1 MEQIAII
8 GISCRFPGAK
18 NLESFW
24 ELLSSGKEAISE
36 VTPERWHIDSC
47 PHRWGGFIKNVDRF
61 DANFFGIAPREAERI
76 DPQHRLL
83 LEVTWEALE
92 NAFIIPEKLSGSK
105 TGVFIGISNLDYHRL
120 LYKNSSSSNAYDGI
134 GTAASIAA
142 NRLSYSLNLQ
152 GPSMVVDT
160 ACSSSLVAVHLATQS
175 LQTKESSLC
184 LVGGVNLILS
194 PEITATFS
202 EADMMAADGRCK
214 TFDASADGYVRG
226 EGCGMVVLKRLSDA
240 IADGNN
246 ILAVIKG
253 SAVNQDG
260 LSNGITAPN
269 GPAQQAVISQAL
281 ANANVEPHHI
291 SYVEV
296 HGTGTSLGD
305 PIEVRSL
312 KKVLMSERSSNEP
325 CWMGSVKTNIGH
337 LEAAAGIAGLIKVV
351 LSLQHQEI
359 PPHLHLK
366 KLNPLISLA
375 GTPFAIPTEPQPWLV
390 DTEPRFAGVSSFG
403 FGGTNA
409 HVVLAEAPY
418 EVRSQKSEV
427 KNENDR
433 VASLSKV
440 RIQKSEA
447 MSDNDGVTPLEKADA
462 LERPVHLLTLSAK
475 NEGALR
481 ELAQFYVEKLE
492 LAFQVSL
499 ADICF
504 TANMARSR
512 FSHRLAVV
520 AESVGELSDRL
531 KNFIQ
536 EEKDVFIG
544 KVRKRKKPKIA
555 FLFTGQGSQYVNM
568 GRQLYEES
576 SVFREA
582 INKCEE
588 ILGTFHTTSLKE
600 ILYPEDIN
608 EFNLSILNQTAYT
621 QPALFAIEYALAQ
634 LWQSWGIKPDIVMG
648 HSVGEYV
655 AACVAGVFSLEDGLK
670 LIVSRGRLMQQLPS
684 GGEMVSVM
692 ASESYVREAIASL
705 TQISIAAINGPE
717 SVVISG
723 ESVALR
729 SIVNSLELSGIKTKQ
744 LQVSHAFHS
753 PLMEPMLTVF
763 EAVANQITY
772 NDPQIPIISNLTG
785 TIANSI
791 ASAQYWVDHI
801 CKPVLF
807 AQGMESLHKQGTE
820 IFLEIGP
827 KPILLGMG
835 RRCLPED
842 VGVWLPSLRPRKI
855 PLPSPLESPSRP
867 PWNSPP
873 VPLGKGESQ
882 RMLRFSRMGKAEDA
896 SLFKDGKPEDAA
908 LLRDEWQQM
917 LSSLGELYVRG
928 AEIDWMGVD
937 QDYTRQKVALPTY
950 PFQRQ
955 RYWVKTAIVDSSHD
969 TQSPQFSTG
978 DKSHIQSLIN
988 YLKTTEK
995 FSESEL
1001 KIFDKVQDV
1010 LDNNFVTQVE
1020 ELEQS
1025 KTDSEFIQILEK
1037 TPQKERQD
1045 LLINHLQNQ
1054 IAAVLG
1060 LSSSE
1065 LPDPEIRFFEMGMDS
1080 LMAVELKKRLEK
1092 TLLVFLSPTLA
1103 FNYPNILA
1111 LSSYI
1116 LEDILGF
1123 NKTKNETIK
1132 LTKNNKNAIN
1142 LLSEIE
1148 GFSEAVV

>member
-1 MEQIAII
+1 MEPIAII
-8 GISCRFPGAK
+8 GMGCRFPGAK
-18 NLESFW
+18 NPDLFW
-24 ELLSSGKEAISE
+24 KSLSGGKDAIVKVPPDRFSSNKQ
-36 VTPERWHIDSC
+36 WNIDNSQLC
-47 PHRWGGFIKNVDRF
+47 WSGFIENVDSF
-61 DANFFGIAPREAERI
+61 DASFFGISPKEAEAI
-76 DPQHRLL
+76 DPQQRLL
-83 LEVTWEALE
+83 LEVAWESLE
-92 NAFIIPEKLSGSK
+92 NAMIVPQNLAASN
-105 TGVFIGISNLDYHRL
+105 TGVFVGITNVDYHRL
-120 LYKNSSSSNAYDGI
+120 SYQDNSSLSAYN
-134 GTAASIAA
+134 GTGTSLSIAA
-142 NRLSYSLNLQ
+142 NRLSYLLDLR
-152 GPSMVVDT
+152 GPSMAIDT
-160 ACSSSLVAVHLATQS
+160 ACSSSLVAVHLATSS
-175 LQTKESSLC
+175 LQAGETNLC

-194 PEITATFS
+194 PEPTITFS
-202 EADMMAADGRCK
+202 QAGMLASDGRCK

-269 GPAQQAVISQAL
+269 GPAQQAVIRQAL
-281 ANANVEPHHI
+281 AKANVEPHRI

-312 KKVLMSERSSNEP
+312 KKVLMSGRSSNEP

-375 GTPFAIPTEPQPWLV
+375 STPFAIPTEPQPWLV
-390 DTEPRFAGVSSFG
+390 GMQPRFAGVSSFG

-409 HVVLAEAPY
+409 HVILAEAPY
-418 EVRSQKSEV
+418 EVRSQESEV
-427 KNENDR
+427 R
-433 VASLSKV
+433 
-440 RIQKSEA
+440 
-447 MSDNDGVTPLEKADA
+447 SDNDGVTPLEKADA

-475 NEGALR
+475 NEGALK
-481 ELAQFYVEKLE
+481 ELAQCYVEKLE
-492 LAFQVSL
+492 FASQVSL

-504 TANMARSR
+504 TANTARSR

-520 AESVGELSDRL
+520 AESIGELSDRL
-531 KNFIQ
+531 NNFIK

-582 INKCEE
+582 INKCDE

-608 EFNLSILNQTAYT
+608 AFNLSILNQTAYT
-621 QPALFAIEYALAQ
+621 QPALFAVEYALAQ

-684 GGEMVSVM
+684 GGEMLSVM
-692 ASESYVREAIASL
+692 ASESYVREAIASIP
-705 TQISIAAINGPE
+705 QISIAAINGPE

-723 ESVALR
+723 ESVAVR

-772 NDPQIPIISNLTG
+772 NNPQIPIISNVTG
-785 TIANSI
+785 TTADNSI
-791 ASAQYWVDHI
+791 ASAQYWAEHI

-807 AQGMESLHKQGTE
+807 AQGMETLHKQGTE

-855 PLPSPLESPSRP
+855 PQPSPLESPNRP
-867 PWNSPP
+867 PFQ
-873 VPLGKGESQ
+873 G
-882 RMLRFSRMGKAEDA
+882 
-896 SLFKDGKPEDAA
+896 GKPEDVA
-908 LLRDEWQQM
+908 LLSDEWQQM

-955 RYWVKTAIVDSSHD
+955 RYWVKTAIVDSFHD
-969 TQSPQFSTG
+969 TQNLQFSTG
-978 DKSHIQSLIN
+978 HKSHIQSLIN

-1001 KIFDKVQDV
+1001 KIFDKVEDV
-1010 LDNNFVTQVE
+1010 LDNDFVTQLEE
-1020 ELEQS
+1020 ELEKP
-1025 KTDSEFIQILEK
+1025 KTDTEFIQILEK
-1037 TPQKERQD
+1037 TPEKERQA

-1060 LSSSE
+1060 LPPSE
-1065 LPDPEIRFFEMGMDS
+1065 LPDPEIGFFEMGMDS
-1080 LMAVELKKRLEK
+1080 LMAVDLKKRLEK
-1092 TLLVFLSPTLA
+1092 TLLISLSPTLA
-1103 FNYPNILA
+1103 FNYPNVLA

-1123 NKTKNETIK
+1123 NETKNEAIKSTI
-1132 LTKNNKNAIN
+1132 NNKNYIN
-1142 LLSEIE
+1142 NILSEIE
-1148 GFSEAVV
+1148 ELSEDEIEASILEEISELETILK

>member
-1 MEQIAII
+1 MEPIAII

-120 LYKNSSSSNAYDGI
+120 LYKDSFSSNAYDGI

-175 LQTKESSLC
+175 LQTKESNLC

-226 EGCGMVVLKRLSDA
+226 EGCGVIVLKRLADA
-240 IADGNN
+240 IDAGDN
-246 ILAVIKG
+246 ILAVIHG

-281 ANANVEPHHI
+281 AKANVEPHRI

-312 KKVLMSERSSNEP
+312 KKVLMSERSNDKV

-375 GTPFAIPTEPQPWLV
+375 DTPFAIPTEPQPWLI

-409 HVVLAEAPY
+409 HVVLAEAPVVGANGHSPVQPFART
-418 EVRSQKSEV
+418 EVR
-427 KNENDR
+427 
-433 VASLSKV
+433 
-440 RIQKSEA
+440 
-447 MSDNDGVTPLEKADA
+447 SDNDGVTPLEKADG

-481 ELAQFYVEKLE
+481 ELAQCYVEKLE
-492 LAFQVSL
+492 FASQVSL
-499 ADICF
+499 SDICF
-504 TANMARSR
+504 TANTARSR

-520 AESVGELSDRL
+520 AESIGELSDRL
-531 KNFIQ
+531 KNFI
-536 EEKDVFIG
+536 EAEKDVFIG

-555 FLFTGQGSQYVNM
+555 FLFTGQGSQYINM

-582 INKCEE
+582 INKCDE

-608 EFNLSILNQTAYT
+608 AFNLSILNQTAHT

-692 ASESYVREAIASL
+692 ASESYVREALASVP
-705 TQISIAAINGPE
+705 QISIAAINGPE

-723 ESVALR
+723 ESVAVR
-729 SIVNSLELSGIKTKQ
+729 SLVNSLELSGIKTTQ

-772 NDPQIPIISNLTG
+772 NNPQIPIISNVTG
-785 TIANSI
+785 TTADNSI

-807 AQGMESLHKQGTE
+807 AQGMETLHKQGAE

-855 PLPSPLESPSRP
+855 PLQSPLETGKSEDVTLLRKIPLPSPLE
-867 PWNSPP
+867 
-873 VPLGKGESQ
+873 KG
-882 RMLRFSRMGKAEDA
+882 M
-896 SLFKDGKPEDAA
+896 PEDVAF
-908 LLRDEWQQM
+908 LKDEWQQM

-937 QDYTRQKVALPTY
+937 QDYTRQKVTLPTY

-969 TQSPQFSTG
+969 TQSLQFSTG
-978 DKSHIQSLIN
+978 HKSNIQSLIN
-988 YLKTTEK
+988 YLKTTGG
-995 FSESEL
+995 FSDSEL
-1001 KIFDKVQDV
+1001 KIFDKVQYV
-1010 LDNNFVTQVE
+1010 LDNDNNFVTQVE

-1025 KTDSEFIQILEK
+1025 KTHSEFIQSLEK
-1037 TPQKERQD
+1037 TPQKERRNI
-1045 LLINHLQNQ
+1045 LINHLQNQ
-1054 IAAVLG
+1054 IATVLG
-1060 LSSSE
+1060 LPPSE
-1065 LPDPEIRFFEMGMDS
+1065 LPDPEIGFFEMGMDS

-1092 TLLVFLSPTLA
+1092 TLLISLSPTLA
-1103 FNYPNILA
+1103 FNYPNIYA

-1116 LEDILGF
+1116 IEDILGF
-1123 NKTKNETIK
+1123 NETKNEAIK
-1132 LTKNNKNAIN
+1132 STKNNKDTIN

-1148 GFSEAVV
+1148 ELSEDEIEASIFEEISELETILK

>member
-1 MEQIAII
+1 MEPIAII

-24 ELLSSGKEAISE
+24 ELLSSGKDAISE
-36 VTPERWHIDSC
+36 ITPERWHIDSC

-83 LEVTWEALE
+83 LEVAWEALE
-92 NAFIIPEKLSGSK
+92 NAFIIPEKLSGSQ

-120 LYKNSSSSNAYDGI
+120 LYKDSSSSNAYDGI
-134 GTAASIAA
+134 GTAPSIAA

-175 LQTKESSLC
+175 LQTKESNLC

-226 EGCGMVVLKRLSDA
+226 EGCGVIVLKRLADA
-240 IADGNN
+240 IDAGDN
-246 ILAVIKG
+246 ILAVIDG

-269 GPAQQAVISQAL
+269 GPAQQAVIKQAL
-281 ANANVEPHHI
+281 AKANVEPHRI

-312 KKVLMSERSSNEP
+312 KKVLMSRRSNNEP

-375 GTPFAIPTEPQPWLV
+375 DTPFAIPTQPQPWLV
-390 DTEPRFAGVSSFG
+390 GTQPRFAGVSSFG
-403 FGGTNA
+403 FGGTNG

-418 EVRSQKSEV
+418 EVRSQKLEVRSDRVDPLQQVRSQKSEV
-427 KNENDR
+427 KNDNDR
-433 VASLSKV
+433 LVPL
-440 RIQKSEA
+440 QEA
-447 MSDNDGVTPLEKADA
+447 DG

-481 ELAQFYVEKLE
+481 ELAQCYVEKLE
-492 LAFQVSL
+492 FASQVSL
-499 ADICF
+499 SDICF
-504 TANMARSR
+504 TANTTRSR

-520 AESVGELSDRL
+520 AESIGELSDRL

-568 GRQLYEES
+568 GRQLYAES

-608 EFNLSILNQTAYT
+608 AFNLSILNQTAHT
-621 QPALFAIEYALAQ
+621 QPALFAIEYALVQ
-634 LWQSWGIKPDIVMG
+634 LWQSWGIKPDIVIG

-670 LIVSRGRLMQQLPS
+670 LIASRGRLMQQLPS
-684 GGEMVSVM
+684 GGEMFSVM
-692 ASESYVREAIASL
+692 ASESYVREAIASVP
-705 TQISIAAINGPE
+705 QISIAAINGPE

-723 ESVALR
+723 ESVAVR
-729 SIVNSLELSGIKTKQ
+729 SLVNSLDLSGIKTKQ

-753 PLMEPMLTVF
+753 PLMEPMLKVF

-772 NDPQIPIISNLTG
+772 KNPQIPIISNVTG
-785 TIANSI
+785 TTADHSI
-791 ASAQYWVDHI
+791 ASAKYWVDHI

-807 AQGMESLHKQGTE
+807 AQGMETLHKQGAE

-855 PLPSPLESPSRP
+855 PHPSPLETGMS
-867 PWNSPP
+867 
-873 VPLGKGESQ
+873 K
-882 RMLRFSRMGKAEDA
+882 
-896 SLFKDGKPEDAA
+896 DAA
-908 LLRDEWQQM
+908 LLSNEWQQM

-928 AEIDWMGVD
+928 AEIDWVGVD
-937 QDYTRQKVALPTY
+937 QDYTRQKVTLPTY

-978 DKSHIQSLIN
+978 HKSNIQSLIN
-988 YLKTTEK
+988 YLKTTGR
-995 FSESEL
+995 FSDSEL
-1001 KIFDKVQDV
+1001 KIFDKVQDI
-1010 LDNNFVTQVE
+1010 LDNNFVT
-1020 ELEQS
+1020 ELDDLENP

-1037 TPQKERQD
+1037 TPQKERQS
-1045 LLINHLQNQ
+1045 LLIDYLQNQ
-1054 IAAVLG
+1054 IATVLG
-1060 LSSSE
+1060 LPPSE
-1065 LPDPEIRFFEMGMDS
+1065 LPDPDIGFFEMGMDS

-1092 TLLVFLSPTLA
+1092 TLLISLSETLA
-1103 FNYPNILA
+1103 FNYPNISA
-1111 LSSYI
+1111 LSSHI
-1116 LEDILGF
+1116 IEDLLEF
-1123 NKTKNETIK
+1123 NEKNDEAIQSK
-1132 LTKNNKNAIN
+1132 DNNKNTIN
-1142 LLSEIE
+1142 SLSQLEDLSEDEVEASILE
-1148 GFSEAVV
+1148 QISELETILN